1 MPLNDTYQPTIFPI
15 PDEYTANAIMYGSAY
30 TFQLSSKFY
39 WDQVQD
45 QLEQDIE
52 RLKRKLIN
60 KEFAAYVMNNAQHM
74 VFANPPPS
82 NNPDE
87 IRDLWTLREIVR
99 KGTALYDLQLRR
111 TENRMWAEMVGVSEY
126 SARLNEKGVS
136 EDQWK
141 AATMGQMVPIEFESI
156 RALRDYEPIEAKKEV
171 DEYLSE
177 ESRMKAESAR
187 IQREYDDWLAQMDRS
202 MESDEGIED
211 EVPDTEADV
220 DESADEDGSLTA
232 IPIYREMVA
241 ADDADDDSQDDGGE
255 PYRSPMYD
263 SIIGIMRW
271 MAYDPALETIAA
283 LAGGD

>member
-99 KGTALYDLQLRR
+99 KGTALRQLDMRR
-111 TENRMWAEMVGVSEY
+111 MENRLWSEMMGVSEY
-126 SARLNEKGVS
+126 ARKVNADDIS
-136 EDQWK
+136 EERWK
-141 AATMGQMVPIEFESI
+141 SATMGQMAPIDFETI
-156 RALRDYEPIEAKKEV
+156 RALRDEEPVMAKKEV
-171 DEYLSE
+171 EEYMSE
-177 ESRMKAESAR
+177 EAR
-187 IQREYDDWLAQMDRS
+187 LRAQAKEFRNGYNDWLREMDRS
-202 MESDEGIED
+202 VE
-211 EVPDTEADV
+211 T
-220 DESADEDGSLTA
+220 DEDFDDYDDDEEDDQAQPEIT
-232 IPIYREMVA
+232 IWRDEMVDG
-241 ADDADDDSQDDGGE
+241 DDVE
-255 PYRSPMYD
+255 LTPYISPTMRD
-263 SIIGIMRW
+263 IAGVIRW
-271 MAYDPALETIAA
+271 MAYDPIIVAVSQLT
-283 LAGGD
+283 GGEIRA

>member
-99 KGTALYDLQLRR
+99 KGTALRQLDMRR
-111 TENRMWAEMVGVSEY
+111 MENRLWSEMMGVSEY
-126 SARLNEKGVS
+126 ARKVNADDIS
-136 EDQWK
+136 EERWK
-141 AATMGQMVPIEFESI
+141 SATMGQMAPIDFETI
-156 RALRDYEPIEAKKEV
+156 RALRDEEPIMAKKEV
-171 DEYLSE
+171 EEYMSE
-177 ESRMKAESAR
+177 EAR
-187 IQREYDDWLAQMDRS
+187 LRAQAKEFRNGYNEWLREMDRS
-202 MESDEGIED
+202 VE
-211 EVPDTEADV
+211 T
-220 DESADEDGSLTA
+220 DEDFDDYDDDEDDDRTQPE
-232 IPIYREMVA
+232 ITIWRDEMV
-241 ADDADDDSQDDGGE
+241 DDEDVE
-255 PYRSPMYD
+255 LTPYMSPTMRD
-263 SIIGIMRW
+263 IAGVIRW
-271 MAYDPALETIAA
+271 MAYDPIIVAVSQLT
-283 LAGGD
+283 GGDVHA

>member
-99 KGTALYDLQLRR
+99 KGTALRQLDMRR
-111 TENRMWAEMVGVSEY
+111 MENRLWSEMMGVSEY
-126 SARLNEKGVS
+126 ARKVNADDIS
-136 EDQWK
+136 EERWK
-141 AATMGQMVPIEFESI
+141 SATMGQMAPIDFETI
-156 RALRDYEPIEAKKEV
+156 RALRDEEPIMAKKEV
-171 DEYLSE
+171 EEYMSE
-177 ESRMKAESAR
+177 EAR
-187 IQREYDDWLAQMDRS
+187 LRAQAKEFRNGYNEWLREMDRS
-202 MESDEGIED
+202 VETDEDFDDDYDDDED
-211 EVPDTEADV
+211 DDRTQPEITIWRDEMV
-220 DESADEDGSLTA
+220 DEEDVELT
-232 IPIYREMVA
+232 
-241 ADDADDDSQDDGGE
+241 
-255 PYRSPMYD
+255 PYSSPTMRD
-263 SIIGIMRW
+263 IAGVIRW
-271 MAYDPALETIAA
+271 MAYDPIIVAVSQLT
-283 LAGGD
+283 GGDVHA

>member
-87 IRDLWTLREIVR
+87 IRDLWTPREIVR
-99 KGTALYDLQLRR
+99 KGTALRQLDMRR
-111 TENRMWAEMVGVSEY
+111 MENRLWSEMMGVSEY
-126 SARLNEKGVS
+126 ARKVNADDIS
-136 EDQWK
+136 EERWK
-141 AATMGQMVPIEFESI
+141 SATMGQMAPIDFETI
-156 RALRDYEPIEAKKEV
+156 RALRDEEPIMAKKEV
-171 DEYLSE
+171 EEYMSE
-177 ESRMKAESAR
+177 EAR
-187 IQREYDDWLAQMDRS
+187 LRAQAKEFRNGYNEWLREMDRS
-202 MESDEGIED
+202 VETDEDFDDDYED
-211 EVPDTEADV
+211 DEDDDRTQPEITIWRDEMV
-220 DESADEDGSLTA
+220 DEDDVELT
-232 IPIYREMVA
+232 
-241 ADDADDDSQDDGGE
+241 
-255 PYRSPMYD
+255 PYLSPTMRD
-263 SIIGIMRW
+263 IAGVIRW
-271 MAYDPALETIAA
+271 MAYDPIIVAVSQLT
-283 LAGGD
+283 GGDVHA

>member
-60 KEFAAYVMNNAQHM
+60 REFAAYVMNNAQHM

-99 KGTALYDLQLRR
+99 KGTALRQLDMRR
-111 TENRMWAEMVGVSEY
+111 MENRLWSEMMGVSEY
-126 SARLNEKGVS
+126 ARKVNADDIS
-136 EDQWK
+136 EERWK
-141 AATMGQMVPIEFESI
+141 SATMGQMAPIDFETI
-156 RALRDYEPIEAKKEV
+156 RALRDEEPIMAKKEV
-171 DEYLSE
+171 EEYMSE
-177 ESRMKAESAR
+177 EAR
-187 IQREYDDWLAQMDRS
+187 LRAQAKEFRNGYNEWLREMDRS
-202 MESDEGIED
+202 VETDEDYDDDYDDDED
-211 EVPDTEADV
+211 DDRTQPEITIWRDEMV
-220 DESADEDGSLTA
+220 DEDDVELT
-232 IPIYREMVA
+232 
-241 ADDADDDSQDDGGE
+241 
-255 PYRSPMYD
+255 PYLSPTMRD
-263 SIIGIMRW
+263 IAGVIRW
-271 MAYDPALETIAA
+271 MAYDPIIVAVSQLT
-283 LAGGD
+283 GGDVHA

>member
-99 KGTALYDLQLRR
+99 KGTALRQLDMRR
-111 TENRMWAEMVGVSEY
+111 MENRLWSEMMGVSEY
-126 SARLNEKGVS
+126 ARKVNADDIS
-136 EDQWK
+136 EERWK
-141 AATMGQMVPIEFESI
+141 SATMGQMAPIDFETI
-156 RALRDYEPIEAKKEV
+156 RALRDEEPVMAKKEV
-171 DEYLSE
+171 EEYMSE
-177 ESRMKAESAR
+177 EAR
-187 IQREYDDWLAQMDRS
+187 LRAQAKEFRNGYNDWLKEMDRS
-202 MESDEGIED
+202 VE
-211 EVPDTEADV
+211 T
-220 DESADEDGSLTA
+220 DEDFDDDYDDDEDDDRTQPE
-232 IPIYREMVA
+232 ITIWRDEMVDG
-241 ADDADDDSQDDGGE
+241 DDVE
-255 PYRSPMYD
+255 LTPYMSPTMRD
-263 SIIGIMRW
+263 IAGVIRW
-271 MAYDPALETIAA
+271 MAYDPIIVAVSQLT
-283 LAGGD
+283 GGEIRA

>member
-99 KGTALYDLQLRR
+99 KGTALRQLDMRR
-111 TENRMWAEMVGVSEY
+111 MENRLWSEMMGVSEY
-126 SARLNEKGVS
+126 ARKVNADDIS
-136 EDQWK
+136 EERWK
-141 AATMGQMVPIEFESI
+141 SATMGQMAPIDFETI
-156 RALRDYEPIEAKKEV
+156 RALRDEEPIMAKKEV
-171 DEYLSE
+171 EEYMSE
-177 ESRMKAESAR
+177 EAR
-187 IQREYDDWLAQMDRS
+187 LRAQAKEFRKGYNDWLKEMDRS
-202 MESDEGIED
+202 VE
-211 EVPDTEADV
+211 T
-220 DESADEDGSLTA
+220 DEDFDDYDDDEDDDRTQPE
-232 IPIYREMVA
+232 ITIWRDEMV
-241 ADDADDDSQDDGGE
+241 DDEDVE
-255 PYRSPMYD
+255 LTPYSSPTMRD
-263 SIIGIMRW
+263 IVGVIRW
-271 MAYDPALETIAA
+271 MAYDPIIVAVSQLT
-283 LAGGD
+283 GGDVHA

>member
-60 KEFAAYVMNNAQHM
+60 REFAAYVMNNAQHM

-99 KGTALYDLQLRR
+99 KGTALRQLDMRR
-111 TENRMWAEMVGVSEY
+111 MENRLWSEMKGVSEY
-126 SARLNEKGVS
+126 ARKVNAENVS
-136 EDQWK
+136 EERWK
-141 AATMGQMVPIEFESI
+141 SATMGQMAPIDFETI
-156 RALRDYEPIEAKKEV
+156 RALRDEEPIIARKEV
-171 DEYLSE
+171 EEYMSE
-177 ESRMKAESAR
+177 EAR
-187 IQREYDDWLAQMDRS
+187 LRAQAKEFRNGYNDWLKEMDRS
-202 MESDEGIED
+202 VETDEDFED
-211 EVPDTEADV
+211 DYDDEEDDDRAQPEITIWRDEMV
-220 DESADEDGSLTA
+220 DEEDVELT
-232 IPIYREMVA
+232 
-241 ADDADDDSQDDGGE
+241 
-255 PYRSPMYD
+255 PYMSPTMRD
-263 SIIGIMRW
+263 IAGVIRW
-271 MAYDPALETIAA
+271 MAYDPIIVAVSQLT
-283 LAGGD
+283 GGDAHA

>member
-99 KGTALYDLQLRR
+99 KGTALRQLDMRR
-111 TENRMWAEMVGVSEY
+111 MENRLWSEMMGVSEY
-126 SARLNEKGVS
+126 ARKVNADDIS
-136 EDQWK
+136 EERWK
-141 AATMGQMVPIEFESI
+141 SATMGQMAPIDFETI
-156 RALRDYEPIEAKKEV
+156 RALRDEEPVMAKKEV
-171 DEYLSE
+171 EEYMSE
-177 ESRMKAESAR
+177 EAR
-187 IQREYDDWLAQMDRS
+187 LRAQAKEFRNGYNDWLKEMDRS
-202 MESDEGIED
+202 VE
-211 EVPDTEADV
+211 T
-220 DESADEDGSLTA
+220 DEDFDDYDDDEEDDQAQPEIT
-232 IPIYREMVA
+232 IWRDEMVDG
-241 ADDADDDSQDDGGE
+241 DDVE
-255 PYRSPMYD
+255 LTPYMSPTMRD
-263 SIIGIMRW
+263 IAGVIRW
-271 MAYDPALETIAA
+271 MAYDPIIVAVSQLT
-283 LAGGD
+283 GGEIRA

>member
-60 KEFAAYVMNNAQHM
+60 REFAAYVMNNAQHM

-99 KGTALYDLQLRR
+99 KGTALRQLDMRR
-111 TENRMWAEMVGVSEY
+111 MENRLWSEMMGVSEY
-126 SARLNEKGVS
+126 ARKVNADDIS
-136 EDQWK
+136 EERWK
-141 AATMGQMVPIEFESI
+141 SATMGQMAPIDFETI
-156 RALRDYEPIEAKKEV
+156 RALRDEEPVMAKKEV
-171 DEYLSE
+171 EEYMSE
-177 ESRMKAESAR
+177 EAR
-187 IQREYDDWLAQMDRS
+187 LRAQAKEFRNGYNEWLREMDRS
-202 MESDEGIED
+202 VE
-211 EVPDTEADV
+211 T
-220 DESADEDGSLTA
+220 DEDFDDYDDDEDDDRTQPE
-232 IPIYREMVA
+232 ITIWRDEMV
-241 ADDADDDSQDDGGE
+241 DDEDVE
-255 PYRSPMYD
+255 LTPYMSPTMRD
-263 SIIGIMRW
+263 IAGVIRW
-271 MAYDPALETIAA
+271 MAYDPIIVAVSQLT
-283 LAGGD
+283 GGDVHA

>member
-99 KGTALYDLQLRR
+99 KGTALRQLDMRR
-111 TENRMWAEMVGVSEY
+111 MENRLWSEMMGVSEY
-126 SARLNEKGVS
+126 ARKVNADDIS
-136 EDQWK
+136 EERWK
-141 AATMGQMVPIEFESI
+141 SATMGQMAPIDFETI
-156 RALRDYEPIEAKKEV
+156 RALRDEEPIMAKKEV
-171 DEYLSE
+171 EEYMSE
-177 ESRMKAESAR
+177 EAR
-187 IQREYDDWLAQMDRS
+187 LRAQAKEFRNGYNDWLKEMDRS
-202 MESDEGIED
+202 VE
-211 EVPDTEADV
+211 T
-220 DESADEDGSLTA
+220 DEDFDDYDDDEDDDRTQPE
-232 IPIYREMVA
+232 ITIWRDEMV
-241 ADDADDDSQDDGGE
+241 DDEDVE
-255 PYRSPMYD
+255 LTPYSSPTMRD
-263 SIIGIMRW
+263 IVGVIRW
-271 MAYDPALETIAA
+271 MAYDPIIVAVSQLT
-283 LAGGD
+283 GGDVHA

>member
-99 KGTALYDLQLRR
+99 KGTALRQLDMRR
-111 TENRMWAEMVGVSEY
+111 MENRLWSEMMGVSEY
-126 SARLNEKGVS
+126 ARKVNADDIS
-136 EDQWK
+136 EERWK
-141 AATMGQMVPIEFESI
+141 SATMGQMAPIDFETI
-156 RALRDYEPIEAKKEV
+156 RALRDEEPVMAKKEV
-171 DEYLSE
+171 EEYMSE
-177 ESRMKAESAR
+177 EAR
-187 IQREYDDWLAQMDRS
+187 LRAQAKEFRNGYNEWLREMDRS
-202 MESDEGIED
+202 VETDEDYDDYDDDED
-211 EVPDTEADV
+211 DDRTQPEITIWRDEMV
-220 DESADEDGSLTA
+220 DEEDVELT
-232 IPIYREMVA
+232 
-241 ADDADDDSQDDGGE
+241 
-255 PYRSPMYD
+255 PYMSPTMRD
-263 SIIGIMRW
+263 IAGVIRW
-271 MAYDPALETIAA
+271 MAYDPIIVAVSQLT
-283 LAGGD
+283 GGEVRA

>member
-99 KGTALYDLQLRR
+99 KGTALRQLDMRR
-111 TENRMWAEMVGVSEY
+111 MENRLWSEMMGVSEY
-126 SARLNEKGVS
+126 ARKVNADDIS
-136 EDQWK
+136 EERWK
-141 AATMGQMVPIEFESI
+141 SATMGQMAPIDFETI
-156 RALRDYEPIEAKKEV
+156 RALRDEEPVMAKKEV
-171 DEYLSE
+171 EEYMSE
-177 ESRMKAESAR
+177 EAR
-187 IQREYDDWLAQMDRS
+187 LRAQAKEFRNGYNEWLREMDRS
-202 MESDEGIED
+202 VE
-211 EVPDTEADV
+211 T
-220 DESADEDGSLTA
+220 DEDFDDYDDDEDDDRTQPD
-232 IPIYREMVA
+232 ITIWRDEMV
-241 ADDADDDSQDDGGE
+241 DDEDVE
-255 PYRSPMYD
+255 LTPYMSPTMRD
-263 SIIGIMRW
+263 IAGVIRW
-271 MAYDPALETIAA
+271 MAYDPIIVAVSQLT
-283 LAGGD
+283 GGDVHA

>member
-60 KEFAAYVMNNAQHM
+60 REFAAYVMNNAQHM

-99 KGTALYDLQLRR
+99 KGTALRQLDMRR
-111 TENRMWAEMVGVSEY
+111 MENRLWSEMMGVSEY
-126 SARLNEKGVS
+126 ARKVNADDIS
-136 EDQWK
+136 EERWK
-141 AATMGQMVPIEFESI
+141 SATMGQMAPIDFETI
-156 RALRDYEPIEAKKEV
+156 RALRDEEPVMAKKEV
-171 DEYLSE
+171 EEYMSE
-177 ESRMKAESAR
+177 EAR
-187 IQREYDDWLAQMDRS
+187 LRAQAKEFRNGYNDWLKEMDRS
-202 MESDEGIED
+202 VE
-211 EVPDTEADV
+211 T
-220 DESADEDGSLTA
+220 DEDFDDYDDDEDDDRTQPD
-232 IPIYREMVA
+232 ITIWRDEMV
-241 ADDADDDSQDDGGE
+241 DDEDVE
-255 PYRSPMYD
+255 LTPYISPTMRD
-263 SIIGIMRW
+263 IAGVIRW
-271 MAYDPALETIAA
+271 MAYDPIIVAVSQLT
-283 LAGGD
+283 GGDVHA